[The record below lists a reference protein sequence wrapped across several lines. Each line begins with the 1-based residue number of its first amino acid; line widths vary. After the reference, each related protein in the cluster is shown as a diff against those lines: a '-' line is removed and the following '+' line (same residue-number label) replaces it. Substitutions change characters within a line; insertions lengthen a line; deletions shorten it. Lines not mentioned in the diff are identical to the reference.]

1 MLIRSCVHPEGRFV
15 TKIHKP
21 AYRVANFRENDYIQP
36 LGVFPDGGGHGN
48 EVNFPAGEVVVSNA
62 DVIFEVPNIFP
73 FRGVTYTKKT
83 WADEKAVDPA
93 RIHLPGPSPVS
104 LSERIDALLDETGL
118 PAGMANRFFD
128 MLPEPLR
135 LALAQTAT
143 DERDLVRLAETACEF
158 VHDPDTGR
166 PAGLMYSKDESGR
179 VRARIS
185 RRDRFEILANNPCL
199 PADYRRTMVLRPGVQ
214 GDSEIVGEWMS
225 PDGKS
230 HVFEY
235 LRSNSYIPWGHYA
248 ANMADDAIRY
258 RIEDLTPDDM
268 TGMRHLY
275 YQRTFVRIAQ
285 DLGIDHFPRRKTLA
299 PADLETLRVSICERL
314 ADKSACGALG
324 FNRTLWGWNFGFDFS
339 PSGYRLHASHQQIH
353 QQYAMI
359 PSDVDPCNIPGFHI
373 YPYACCDQVEAF
385 IEKYRE
391 ETGVCF
397 FEALIK
403 AVGSNERMDGRR
415 DKPSDIVV
423 YSDENV
429 VLFVPKAQTSQWELN
444 LMTLKPVG
452 NIVEADQGVRDSLDK
467 AIRLG
472 VKALS
477 GLGARMITSVEYSK
491 RIDGGETGQRLFYS
505 FLPRLPHSPGSFSET
520 QLRWINGH
528 YPEDFAATCRSRM
541 G

>member
-1 MLIRSCVHPEGRFV
+1 MIIRSCVHPEGRFV

-21 AYRVANFRENDYIQP
+21 AYRVANFRENDYIQS

-48 EVNFPAGEVVVSNA
+48 EVNFPAGEVAVSEA

-73 FRGVTYTKKT
+73 FHGVTYIKKA

-93 RIHLPGPSPVS
+93 RIHLPDPPPVS
-104 LSERIDALLDETGL
+104 LTDRLDALIGEAGL
-118 PAGMANRFFD
+118 PADLADRFFG
-128 MLPEPLR
+128 MLPEPLL
-135 LALAQTAT
+135 LALAQAST
-143 DERDLVRLAETACEF
+143 DERDLVRLAENACEF
-158 VHDPDTGR
+158 VHDPNTGR
-166 PAGLMYSKDESGR
+166 PAGLMYSKDEGGR
-179 VRARIS
+179 ARARIS
-185 RRDRFEILANNPCL
+185 RRDRFEILANNPYL

-275 YQRTFVRIAQ
+275 YQRTFVRIAR
-285 DLGIDHFPRRKTLA
+285 DLGMDHFTPRKAIA

-314 ADKSACGALG
+314 ADKNACGALG

-359 PSDVDPCNIPGFHI
+359 PSDVDPCNIPGFQI

-385 IEKYRE
+385 IGKYRE

-403 AVGSNERMDGRR
+403 AVRSNERMDGSAE
-415 DKPSDIVV
+415 KPSDIVV

-444 LMTLKPVG
+444 LMALKPVG
-452 NIVEADQGVRDSLDK
+452 NIVEADQGVRSSLDK
-467 AIRLG
+467 AILLA

-491 RIDGGETGQRLFYS
+491 RIDGGDPGQRLFYS
-505 FLPRLPHSPGSFSET
+505 FLPRLPHSPGAFSEV

-528 YPEDFAATCRSRM
+528 YPEDFAAACRSCTT
-541 G
+541 